1 MNLFG
6 DLNDCYG
13 KGLQQDIAEAN
24 KLEQEL
30 IEAGNRYMEMI
41 EEENRI
47 VSQNEVKQS
56 QIEKGGRRSKSI

>member
-1 MNLFG
+1 MFG

-30 IEAGNRYMEMI
+30 IEDGNRYIEMI
-41 EEENRI
+41 EEEIAVLR
-47 VSQNEVKQS
+47 S
-56 QIEKGGRRSKSI
+56 EKGAKDVEDN

>member
-30 IEAGNRYMEMI
+30 IEDGNRYLEMI
-41 EEENRI
+41 EEENCCI
-47 VSQNEVKQS
+47 TSGDGK
-56 QIEKGGRRSKSI
+56 GRRATGRQPPSER

>member
-1 MNLFG
+1 MFG

-30 IEAGNRYMEMI
+30 IEDGNRYLEMI
-41 EEENRI
+41 EEENCCI
-47 VSQNEVKQS
+47 TSCDG
-56 QIEKGGRRSKSI
+56 IGRRATGRQPPSER